1 MVETIDSS
9 ASCWSLTLIVS
20 VQAWAPSPA
29 GSRPASK
36 HWTIYVFVYI
46 HTLEHLTHFYC
57 IVRRRSTTLDVR
69 LCSSMFVVDRRWS
82 LILFMLSCYSV
93 IHSFCDFVYTLHYFV
108 YHMTPY
114 YLYISSW
121 LLANR
126 YFIIILFTWLCY
138 SCLNQGN
145 WVCDTVSKARQHLY
159 KGSKWLLARVEIYAL
174 HLRNSQGRRE
184 RQPRLFTRFT

>member
-1 MVETIDSS
+1 MFVDVRWCLSFIVVDRWFCLYCHVFLSMFVDVCRLSS
-9 ASCWSLTLIVS
+9 LIVD
-20 VQAWAPSPA
+20 
-29 GSRPASK
+29 
-36 HWTIYVFVYI
+36 FVYI
-46 HTLEHLTHFYC
+46 
-57 IVRRRSTTLDVR
+57 V
-69 LCSSMFVVDRRWS
+69 MF
-82 LILFMLSCYSV
+82 FCYSF
-93 IHSFCDFVYTLHYFV
+93 ILWFC
-108 YHMTPY
+108 
-114 YLYISSW
+114 LYSALLCVSYDSVLLVHFFIW

-145 WVCDTVSKARQHLY
+145 WVCETVSKARQHLY